1 MSDHQE
7 ILEDAFKLRRTR
19 PERHVV
25 VPHIRTNAVVAEFL
39 APLVKFAESSDGCV
53 AYLSIRG
60 KTLRITLER
69 L

>member
-19 PERHVV
+19 PARHVV
-25 VPHIRTNAVVAEFL
+25 VPQIHTNAVVSDFL
-39 APLVKFAESSDGCV
+39 APLVKFAETRDGCV
-53 AYLSIRG
+53 AYLSVRG

>member
-1 MSDHQE
+1 MADHE
-7 ILEDAFKLRRTR
+7 IILADAFKVRTTR

-25 VPHIRTNAVVAEFL
+25 VPHLHTNAVVSDFL
-39 APLVKFAESSDGCV
+39 APLVKYAETADGCV
-53 AYLSIRG
+53 AYLSVRG